1 VVAPVARTSTASTN
15 GSSYM
20 SFAANILDILGL
32 QFRMSV
38 SVHVTPDY
46 EKRLNV
52 WGPIIEVRFSVM
64 FYILLK
70 N

>member
-1 VVAPVARTSTASTN
+1 
-15 GSSYM
+15 M

-52 WGPIIEVRFSVM
+52 
-64 FYILLK
+64 
-70 N
+70 